1 MNARTGSTVSRVSIV
16 LALSAAAC
24 GGGGGNNAGPPPPP
38 PKFTN
43 ASLSGQYAFSMSGT
57 ELCAGQGSVFARIG
71 TFTADG
77 HGNITN
83 GLEDV
88 NVCTGVDILQFTGGK
103 YSIDADG
110 RGSLSLTN
118 STGTT
123 NYSISLVSSAQG
135 AVAQTDAT
143 VTASGT
149 FQRQNPGTFSNAGIA
164 GGYVFDL
171 KGVEVVGSTVD
182 PVSIIGRLDADGA
195 GGIVNGLYDSNIA
208 GTLSGQQTFPAGT
221 FYQMDTNG
229 DGTAFGRGTANIAGR
244 NFAFYVVDATR
255 VKFLGTDFPSELV
268 GEAFA
273 QQNIAFNDSSL
284 VGEYAFLID
293 GLISSSP
300 IATSGRF
307 TADGAGNITN
317 IIADEN
323 HNGAVT
329 LLPVGTVTGATYVVD
344 ANRFGGGVLQWTD
357 TTAGTFSFI
366 FYLISPTQAVL
377 QETDSGIVSDGIF
390 TAQTATPITTA
401 SMAGD
406 YAFVWS
412 GVNSSG
418 DETDFVGQLTLDS
431 SGGFRG
437 LLDSN
442 RFATTTSTQVFDA
455 VINGNLTLSG
465 NGLGANTLNVTE
477 VSPADTFHFT
487 AYIVDQN
494 RIFVLCTDTNR
505 VLSGTLT
512 RQP

>member
-1 MNARTGSTVSRVSIV
+1 MNALTGSTVSRVSIV
-16 LALSAAAC
+16 LALFAAAC
-24 GGGGGNNAGPPPPP
+24 GGGGGNNGGPPPPP

-57 ELCAGQGSVFARIG
+57 ELCAGQGSLFARIG

-88 NVCTGVDILQFTGGK
+88 NICTGTDFLQFTGGR

-135 AVAQTDAT
+135 TVAQTDAT

-149 FQRQNPGTFSNAGIA
+149 FQRQNPGSFSNAAIA
-164 GGYVFDL
+164 GGYVFDF
-171 KGVEVVGSTVD
+171 KGVEVVGTTVD
-182 PVSIIGRLDADGA
+182 PASIIGRFDADGA
-195 GGIVNGLYDSNIA
+195 GTIVNGLYDSNIA
-208 GTLSGQQTFPAGT
+208 GTLSGQQTFPTGT
-221 FYQMDTNG
+221 FYRMDTNG
-229 DGTAFGRGTANIAGR
+229 DGTTFGRGTANIAGR

-255 VKFLGTDFPSELV
+255 IKFMGTDFPSELL

-284 VGEYAFLID
+284 VGNYALLID
-293 GLISSSP
+293 GLNSGSL

-307 TADGAGNITN
+307 TADGAGNVAN
-317 IIADEN
+317 VIADEN

-329 LLPVGTVTGATYVVD
+329 LLPVGTVTGTYAVD
-344 ANRFGGGVLQWTD
+344 ANGFGGGLLQWTD

-377 QETDSGIVSDGIF
+377 QETDSGIVSDGMF

-406 YAFVWS
+406 YAFVWT

-418 DETDFVGQLTLDS
+418 DETDFAGQLTLDS
-431 SGGFRG
+431 SGGFSG

-455 VINGNLTLSG
+455 LINGNLTLSG

-487 AYIVDQN
+487 TYIVDQN
-494 RIFVLCTDTNR
+494 RIFVVCTDTNR

>member
-16 LALSAAAC
+16 LALFATAC
-24 GGGGGNNAGPPPPP
+24 GGGNNGGPPPPP

-88 NVCTGVDILQFTGGK
+88 NVCTGVGIQQFIGGK

-118 STGTT
+118 SSGTT
-123 NYSISLVSSAQG
+123 NYGISLVSSAQG

-149 FQRQNPGTFSNAGIA
+149 FQRQNPGTFSNAAIA
-164 GGYVFDL
+164 GGYVFDF
-171 KGVEVVGSTVD
+171 KGVEVVGTTVD
-182 PVSIIGRLDADGA
+182 PASIIGRLDANGA
-195 GGIVNGLYDSNIA
+195 GGIANGLYDSNIA

-229 DGTAFGRGTANIAGR
+229 DGAAFGRGTANIAGR

-255 VKFLGTDFPSELV
+255 IKFLGTDFPSELA

-284 VGEYAFLID
+284 AGDYAFLID
-293 GLISSSP
+293 GLNSSSP
-300 IATSGRF
+300 ITTSGRF
-307 TADGAGNITN
+307 TADGLGNITN
-317 IIADEN
+317 VIADEN

-329 LLPVGTVTGATYVVD
+329 LLPVGTLTGATYVVD
-344 ANRFGGGVLQWTD
+344 ANQFGGGVLQWTD
-357 TTAGTFSFI
+357 TTAGAFSFI

-390 TAQTATPITTA
+390 TAQTPTLITTA

-418 DETDFVGQLTLDS
+418 DETDFAGQLTLDS

-442 RFATTTSTQVFDA
+442 RFSTTTSTQVFDA

-465 NGLGANTLNVTE
+465 NGAGANTLNVTE

-494 RIFVLCTDTNR
+494 RIFVVCTDTNR

>member
-16 LALSAAAC
+16 LALFAAAC
-24 GGGGGNNAGPPPPP
+24 GGGGGNNGGPPPPP

-57 ELCAGQGSVFARIG
+57 ELCAGQGSLFARIG

-88 NVCTGVDILQFTGGK
+88 NVCTGVGILQFTGGR

-135 AVAQTDAT
+135 TVAQTDAT

-149 FQRQNPGTFSNAGIA
+149 FQRQNPGSFSNAAIA
-164 GGYVFDL
+164 SGYVFDF
-171 KGVEVVGSTVD
+171 KGVEVVGTTVD
-182 PVSIIGRLDADGA
+182 PASIIGRFDADGA
-195 GGIVNGLYDSNIA
+195 GTIVNGLYDSNIA
-208 GTLSGQQTFPAGT
+208 GTLSGQQTFPTGT
-221 FYQMDTNG
+221 FYRMDTNG
-229 DGTAFGRGTANIAGR
+229 DGTTFGRGTANIAGR

-255 VKFLGTDFPSELV
+255 IKFIGTDFPSELL

-284 VGEYAFLID
+284 VGNYAFLID
-293 GLISSSP
+293 GLNSGSL

-307 TADGAGNITN
+307 TADGAGNIAN
-317 IIADEN
+317 VIADEN

-329 LLPVGTVTGATYVVD
+329 LLPVGTVTGTYAVD
-344 ANRFGGGVLQWTD
+344 ANGFGGGLLQWTD

-377 QETDSGIVSDGIF
+377 QETDSGIVSDGLF

-406 YAFVWS
+406 YAFVWT

-418 DETDFVGQLTLDS
+418 DETDFAGQLTLDS
-431 SGGFRG
+431 SGGFSG

-455 VINGNLTLSG
+455 LINGNLTLSG

-487 AYIVDQN
+487 TYIVDQN
-494 RIFVLCTDTNR
+494 RIFVVCTDTNR

>member
-16 LALSAAAC
+16 LALFAAAC
-24 GGGGGNNAGPPPPP
+24 GGGGGNNGGPPPPP

-57 ELCAGQGSVFARIG
+57 ELCAGQGSLFARTG

-88 NVCTGVDILQFTGGK
+88 NICTGTDILQFTGGR

-135 AVAQTDAT
+135 TVAQTDAT

-149 FQRQNPGTFSNAGIA
+149 FQRQNPGSFSNAAIA
-164 GGYVFDL
+164 GGYVFDF
-171 KGVEVVGSTVD
+171 KGVEVVGTTVD
-182 PVSIIGRLDADGA
+182 PASIIGRFDADGA
-195 GGIVNGLYDSNIA
+195 GTIVNGLYDSNIA
-208 GTLSGQQTFPAGT
+208 GTLSGQQTFPTGT
-221 FYQMDTNG
+221 FYRMDTNG
-229 DGTAFGRGTANIAGR
+229 DGTTFGRGTANIAGR

-255 VKFLGTDFPSELV
+255 IKFLGTDFPSELV
-268 GEAFA
+268 GGAFA

-284 VGEYAFLID
+284 VGNYAFLID
-293 GLISSSP
+293 GLNSGSL

-307 TADGAGNITN
+307 TADGAGNIAN
-317 IIADEN
+317 VIADEN

-329 LLPVGTVTGATYVVD
+329 LLPVGTVTGTYAVD
-344 ANRFGGGVLQWTD
+344 ANGFGGGLLQWTD

-377 QETDSGIVSDGIF
+377 QETDSGIVSDGLF

-406 YAFVWS
+406 YAFVWT

-418 DETDFVGQLTLDS
+418 DETDFAGQLTLDS
-431 SGGFRG
+431 SGGFSG

-455 VINGNLTLSG
+455 LINGNLTLSG

-487 AYIVDQN
+487 TYIVDQN
-494 RIFVLCTDTNR
+494 RIFVVCTDTNR

>member
-16 LALSAAAC
+16 LALFAAAC
-24 GGGGGNNAGPPPPP
+24 GGGGGNNGGPPPPP

-57 ELCAGQGSVFARIG
+57 ELCARQGSLFARIG

-88 NVCTGVDILQFTGGK
+88 NICTGTDILQFTGGR

-135 AVAQTDAT
+135 TVAQTDAT

-149 FQRQNPGTFSNAGIA
+149 FQRQNPGSFSNAAIA
-164 GGYVFDL
+164 GGYVFDF
-171 KGVEVVGSTVD
+171 KGVEVVGTTVD
-182 PVSIIGRLDADGA
+182 PASIIGRFDADGA
-195 GGIVNGLYDSNIA
+195 GTIVNGLYDSNIA
-208 GTLSGQQTFPAGT
+208 GTLSGQQTFPTGT
-221 FYQMDTNG
+221 FYRMDTNG
-229 DGTAFGRGTANIAGR
+229 DGTTFGRGTANIAGR

-255 VKFLGTDFPSELV
+255 IKFIGTDFPSELL

-284 VGEYAFLID
+284 VGNYAFLID
-293 GLISSSP
+293 GLNSGSL

-307 TADGAGNITN
+307 TADGAGNIAN
-317 IIADEN
+317 VIADEN

-329 LLPVGTVTGATYVVD
+329 LLPVGSVTGTYAVD
-344 ANRFGGGVLQWTD
+344 ANGFGGGLLQWTD

-377 QETDSGIVSDGIF
+377 QETDSGIVSDGLF

-406 YAFVWS
+406 YAFVWT

-418 DETDFVGQLTLDS
+418 DETDFAGQLTLDS
-431 SGGFRG
+431 SGGFSG

-455 VINGNLTLSG
+455 LINGNLTLSG

-487 AYIVDQN
+487 TYIVDQN
-494 RIFVLCTDTNR
+494 RIFVVCTDTNR

>member
-16 LALSAAAC
+16 LALFAAAC
-24 GGGGGNNAGPPPPP
+24 GGGGGNNGGPPPPP

-57 ELCAGQGSVFARIG
+57 ELCARQGSLFARIG

-88 NVCTGVDILQFTGGK
+88 NICTGTDILQFTGGR

-135 AVAQTDAT
+135 TVAQTDAT

-149 FQRQNPGTFSNAGIA
+149 FQRQNPGSFSNAAIA
-164 GGYVFDL
+164 GGYVFDF
-171 KGVEVVGSTVD
+171 KGVEVVGTTVD
-182 PVSIIGRLDADGA
+182 PASIIGRFDADGA
-195 GGIVNGLYDSNIA
+195 GTIVNGLYDSNIA
-208 GTLSGQQTFPAGT
+208 GTLSGQQTFPTGT
-221 FYQMDTNG
+221 FYRMDTNG
-229 DGTAFGRGTANIAGR
+229 DGTTFGRGTANIAGR

-255 VKFLGTDFPSELV
+255 IKFIGTDFPSELL

-284 VGEYAFLID
+284 VGNYAFLID
-293 GLISSSP
+293 RLNSGSL

-307 TADGAGNITN
+307 TADGAGNIAN
-317 IIADEN
+317 VIADEN

-329 LLPVGTVTGATYVVD
+329 LLPVGTVTGTYAVD
-344 ANRFGGGVLQWTD
+344 ANGFGGGLLQWTD

-377 QETDSGIVSDGIF
+377 QETDSGIVSDGLF

-406 YAFVWS
+406 YAFVWT

-418 DETDFVGQLTLDS
+418 DETDFAGQLTLDS
-431 SGGFRG
+431 SGGFSG

-442 RFATTTSTQVFDA
+442 RFVTTTSTQVFDA
-455 VINGNLTLSG
+455 LINGNLTLSG

-487 AYIVDQN
+487 TYIVDQN
-494 RIFVLCTDTNR
+494 RIFVVCTDTNR

>member
-16 LALSAAAC
+16 LALFAAAC
-24 GGGGGNNAGPPPPP
+24 GGGGGNNGGPPPPP

-57 ELCAGQGSVFARIG
+57 ELCAGQGSLFARTG

-88 NVCTGVDILQFTGGK
+88 NICTGTDILQFTGGR

-135 AVAQTDAT
+135 TVAQTDAT

-149 FQRQNPGTFSNAGIA
+149 FQRQNPGSFSNAAIA
-164 GGYVFDL
+164 SGYVFDF
-171 KGVEVVGSTVD
+171 KGVEVVGTTVD
-182 PVSIIGRLDADGA
+182 PASIIGRFDADGA
-195 GGIVNGLYDSNIA
+195 GTIVNGLYDSNIA
-208 GTLSGQQTFPAGT
+208 GTLSGQQTFPTGT
-221 FYQMDTNG
+221 FYRMDTNG
-229 DGTAFGRGTANIAGR
+229 DGTTFGRGTANIAGR

-255 VKFLGTDFPSELV
+255 IKFLGTDFPSELV
-268 GEAFA
+268 GGAFA

-284 VGEYAFLID
+284 VGNYAFLID
-293 GLISSSP
+293 GLNSGSL

-307 TADGAGNITN
+307 TADGAGNIAN
-317 IIADEN
+317 VIADEN

-329 LLPVGTVTGATYVVD
+329 LLPVGTVTGTYAVD
-344 ANRFGGGVLQWTD
+344 ANGFGGGLLQWTD

-377 QETDSGIVSDGIF
+377 QETDSGIVSDGLF

-406 YAFVWS
+406 YAFVWT

-418 DETDFVGQLTLDS
+418 DETDFAGQLTLDS
-431 SGGFRG
+431 SGGFSG

-455 VINGNLTLSG
+455 LINGNLTLSG

-487 AYIVDQN
+487 TYIVDQN
-494 RIFVLCTDTNR
+494 RIFVVCTDTNR